1 MSTKNIVLAAATA
14 LLAITVPAVGT
25 GCAAFFPGLAR
36 TPMPDTQVADLTT
49 CNSGDLASIKK
60 NLVLAG
66 YSVKSQDSDTL
77 ETEFKQV
84 EGYSTQKEL
93 EKILVV
99 KDGSKAKFRVRVRE
113 EGVQKVETG
122 RVQDSQGRT
131 VATDSQLVGTQNET
145 DEKYWNEG
153 RQQYEARKKTVCGQ

>member
-1 MSTKNIVLAAATA
+1 MSLKTLSLTVLGTA
-14 LLAITVPAVGT
+14 ILVTTAT
-25 GCAAFFPGLAR
+25 GCLNLIPGLAR

-49 CNSGDLASIKK
+49 CNTGDIATIKK

-66 YSVKSQDSDTL
+66 YSVKNADGDTL

-84 EGYSTQKEL
+84 DGYGTHKEL
-93 EKILVV
+93 EKITVV
-99 KDGSKAKFRVRVRE
+99 KVDGSKAKFRVRVRE

-131 VATDSQLVGTQNET
+131 VATDQ
-145 DEKYWNEG
+145 
-153 RQQYEARKKTVCGQ
+153 